1 MSPQSFA
8 GPLEGLLT
16 ALQRIEILALILAG
30 IAIVVY
36 LALRRRGGS
45 SSSSEVEYAS
55 LIEEEE
61 TPEIEGEEGRD
72 SSEGHED
79 NLSKIQARALEA
91 LKVKGTLK
99 PSPMAASKEGGHYP
113 DIVGASLAEVEKL
126 LKGFVEKGLAF
137 EGEIEFS
144 VVSCPICGSCA
155 QVALS
160 SCKNCGSLRVQEIKY
175 YRHTCGF
182 IGPESSFASE
192 EGLTCPQ
199 CKSSEGIELYHKK
212 YYCPDCMSESDEV
225 NIAFKCGSC
234 GALYDEGTMLLKP
247 FRRIELSREALAEYE
262 KISRAI
268 SAQIMKL
275 REEGYVIER
284 PASLTGES
292 GVIHSFEAVAK
303 KGDEVIAIA
312 SSFGEP
318 LTQTLF
324 KLGVAKSDLKLDKII
339 LVTAKPVSPAEKDF
353 ARSLGVEL
361 VEGFQ

>member
-16 ALQRIEILALILAG
+16 ALQRIEILAPILVG
-30 IAIVVY
+30 IAIAAF
-36 LALRRRGGS
+36 LILRRRKG
-45 SSSSEVEYAS
+45 SSSSEVEFAS
-55 LIEEEE
+55 LIEEEAA
-61 TPEIEGEEGRD
+61 GEAEEE
-72 SSEGHED
+72 SEKEKSGHED
-79 NLSKIQARALEA
+79 EFSKIQARALEA
-91 LKVKGTLK
+91 LKVKGTLR

-113 DIVGASLAEVEKL
+113 DIVGASLADVEKL

-144 VVSCPICGSCA
+144 VISCPICGSCA
-155 QVALS
+155 QVALI
-160 SCKNCGSLRVQEIKY
+160 SCKNCGSLRVQEIRY

-182 IGPESSFASE
+182 IGPESSFSSE

-199 CKSSEGIELYHKK
+199 CKSSEGVELYHKK
-212 YYCPDCMSESDEV
+212 YYCPDCMTESDEV

-234 GALYDEGTMLLKP
+234 GALYDEATMTLKP

-275 REEGYVIER
+275 REEGYTIER

-303 KGDEVIAIA
+303 KGDETIAIA

-324 KLGVAKSDLKLDKII
+324 KLGVAKSDLKLNKII
-339 LVTAKPVSPAEKDF
+339 LVTAKPVSPAERDF

-361 VEGFQ
+361 VEGP